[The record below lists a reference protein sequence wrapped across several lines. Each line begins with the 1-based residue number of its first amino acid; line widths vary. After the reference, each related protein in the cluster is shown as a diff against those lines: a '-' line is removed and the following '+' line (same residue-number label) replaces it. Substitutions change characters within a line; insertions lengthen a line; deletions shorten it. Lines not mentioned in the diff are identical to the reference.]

1 MTSESSAMS
10 NFLHH
15 RHYNFSQVSGYI
27 KKLTIFNN
35 QGFQT
40 KTKYKSLIFNTIQ
53 TKWDIKAKK
62 QIKKHVL

>member
-1 MTSESSAMS
+1 MTSGSARLS
-10 NFLHH
+10 IFLHH

-40 KTKYKSLIFNTIQ
+40 KIKYKSLIFTI
-53 TKWDIKAKK
+53 
-62 QIKKHVL
+62 L

>member
-40 KTKYKSLIFNTIQ
+40 KIKYKSLIFTI
-53 TKWDIKAKK
+53 
-62 QIKKHVL
+62 L